1 MTQRALT
8 QDQYLKQQAAM
19 GNPTAQLAMAG
30 LQAGKEKFGM
40 STGATGTRNIGG
52 MNRHSTPSGL
62 KNVDPYFEAVKAQES
77 HYSPRQSEQFS
88 VGAGWSSGGLMNQ
101 RLQEQRNQ
109 VVLDRNGRRI
119 TNPQLPKKPI
129 TGEGYVRPMPKK
141 PAPTQPTSS
150 NPVAPPTAA
159 PTPATPPGQRP
170 DYDRARRRRRSLSSL
185 RSV

>member
-1 MTQRALT
+1 
-8 QDQYLKQQAAM
+8 M
-19 GNPTAQLAMAG
+19 GNPTARLAMAG

-101 RLQEQRNQ
+101 KRQEQATQAYEARMQ
-109 VVLDRNGRRI
+109 TVLDRNGRRI
-119 TNPQLPKKPI
+119 TNPQPTKKPI
-129 TGEGYVRPMPKK
+129 TGEGYVRPMPKR
-141 PAPTQPTSS
+141 PVPTQPSSS
-150 NPVAPPTAA
+150 NPVAPPAA
-159 PTPATPPGQRP
+159 TPTPATPPGQRP
-170 DYDRARRRRRSLSSL
+170 DYEGNRRRRRRGLLDL
-185 RSV
+185 RAI